1 MNISEL
7 SVRRPVTITMLY
19 VLACVL
25 ALVYIPRLGIALYPS
40 TEMPMI
46 SVSTSYPNVG
56 PEEID
61 ANVTDVIVSRL
72 NRIAGLKS
80 ITSTSRNGRSQIRL
94 DFGYDTDLEQ
104 AKEDVTA
111 ALSNISNQLPDDCG
125 TPSIFQFNMNAR
137 PIMQLAVEGDVPV
150 DELKTLAENVVQPL
164 LERVDGVATTE
175 VSGGISRRIVVD
187 LSRNRLEAFGLTAQN
202 IRSALSARNVQVSS
216 GTITHNNKDFEIVT
230 NEYFTSLEDIRNTVV
245 STKDGA
251 AIRLDDVANIY
262 EDTTERSVYI
272 NGGPGLYIS
281 VSNESG
287 TNAATISKGI
297 RAMMDTINQQLPKGV
312 TLSVLSDDTSLIDA
326 TLNQVYS
333 SAIEG
338 AILAMLI
345 IFVFLRSIKSSF
357 IIGLSIPISFMLTL
371 MVMAFM
377 DLTVNLMTMSGLIL
391 GLGMTVDSS
400 IVILENIQLRRQ
412 NGQKSAI
419 AAILGSRN
427 MMTAIFASTATTL
440 CVFVPML
447 IYEAQLE
454 MFGQMFREMIITVC
468 VSLVAS
474 FVVAVTLVPALCGSI
489 LKLNT
494 RTQKPLKNPL
504 LKKID
509 NGFEHVQQKLEDM
522 YAGVL
527 EFCLNNKFIVIALVL
542 VMLVVSVLQFTSM
555 GMNLA
560 PTSNADDTVTV
571 NISMPVGTNNE
582 VVRKYLFDFQD
593 IVIEK
598 LNGAYETLILNT
610 GNSNSG
616 SIRINLP
623 DLENQTMS
631 AAEVKSALTPFLNQ
645 WSDVTISFSAGR
657 GFGGSSSGID
667 VKVLST
673 NILAAQSVMDEIV
686 TLLEENMPLVKDV
699 STDMEDGSPRFQ
711 ISIDTAA
718 AAQAGV
724 SVSSITQVLQ
734 TAISGSTATV
744 FHGKDQEMDIIVQLQ
759 ESDIQS
765 PSDLGAL
772 TVSSSAGLLTLDNF
786 ITFQE
791 GRSPLTI
798 REEDGE
804 RVNHVTA
811 SLVEGAVATE
821 VQLLVEQLIRQ
832 NIVLPDSVELEF
844 AGEARDIESF
854 GSVFKVV
861 IGLAIFLVFVVMAAQ
876 FESMMDPLIVFFSIP
891 LLLIGV
897 VAIYKITG
905 QTLSLYAYV
914 GIVSLVGIVVNN
926 GIVLVDFTNQLV
938 REKTPVREACLLAG
952 RNRLRPI
959 LMTTLTTVLGMVPM
973 AFFPGEGAESM
984 QPMCLTLVGGL
995 ISGSFMTLFVSPV
1008 MYSILNKRREKRFD
1022 DPDSLMNQMIEL
1034 DEMEGRKRV
1043 SISTGLKD

>member
-25 ALVYIPRLGIALYPS
+25 ALVYIPQLGIALYPS

-46 SVSTSYPNVG
+46 SIITSYANVG

-61 ANVTDVIVSRL
+61 ANVTDVLVARL
-72 NRIAGLKS
+72 NRISGLKS
-80 ITSTSRNGRSQIRL
+80 ITSTSRNGRSQIL
-94 DFGYDTDLEQ
+94 LEFGYDTDLKK
-104 AKEDVTA
+104 AKDEVTA
-111 ALSNISNQLPDDCG
+111 ALSNVSNQLPDGCG
-125 TPSIFQFNMNAR
+125 APSIFQFNMDSAA
-137 PIMQLAVEGDVPV
+137 IMQLAMEGDLPV
-150 DELKTLAENVVQPL
+150 DELKTLAETVVQPL

-175 VSGGISRRIVVD
+175 VSGGTTRRIVVD
-187 LSRNRLEAFGLTAQN
+187 LSRNRLEAFGLTAQT
-202 IRSALSARNVQVSS
+202 IRSALSSRNMQVSS
-216 GTITHNNKDFEIVT
+216 GTITHNDKDFEIVT
-230 NEYFTSLEDIRNTVV
+230 SEYFTSLEDIRNTVV
-245 STKDGA
+245 TTKDGA
-251 AIRLDDVANIY
+251 AIRLDDVANVY

-272 NGGPGLYIS
+272 NGGPGLYIN

-297 RAMMDTINQQLPKGV
+297 HAMLDTINQQLPKGV
-312 TLSVLSDDTSLIDA
+312 SVSVLSDDTTLIDA

-345 IFVFLRSIKSSF
+345 IFVFLRSLKSSF

-371 MVMAFM
+371 MAMAFL

-454 MFGQMFREMIITVC
+454 MFGQMFRDMIITVC

-489 LKLNT
+489 LKLDT

-509 NGFEHVQQKLEDM
+509 DGFEFVQKKLEDG
-522 YAGVL
+522 YAGML
-527 EFCLNNKFIVIALVL
+527 DFCLNNKFIVLALVL
-542 VMLVVSVLQFTSM
+542 VMLAVSVLQFSSM

-560 PTSNADDTVTV
+560 PSSNADDMV
-571 NISMPVGTNNE
+571 NVSLSMPIGTNNE

-623 DLENQTMS
+623 DLEHQTMS
-631 AAEVKSALTPFLNQ
+631 AAEVKSVLTPYLNQ
-645 WSDVTISFSAGR
+645 WSDVTISLGGGR
-657 GFGGSSSGID
+657 GFGGGSSGID
-667 VKVLST
+667 VKILST
-673 NILAAQSVMDEIV
+673 NTIAAQSVMDEIV
-686 TLLEENMPLVKDV
+686 ALLKERMPLVKDV

-734 TAISGSTATV
+734 TAITGSTATV
-744 FHGKDQEMDIIVQLQ
+744 FHGEGQEMNIVVQLQ

-772 TVSSSAGLLTLDNF
+772 TVSSSAGLMTLDNF

-791 GRSPLTI
+791 GRSPRSI
-798 REEDGE
+798 REENGE

-821 VQLLVEQLIRQ
+821 VQQMVEQLIRQ

-854 GSVFKVV
+854 GSIFKVV
-861 IGLAIFLVFVVMAAQ
+861 IILAIFLVFVVMAAQ
-876 FESMMDPLIVFFSIP
+876 FESLMDPLIVFFSIP

-897 VAIYKITG
+897 VAIYKLTG

-914 GIVSLVGIVVNN
+914 GIVALVGIVVNN

-1008 MYSILNKRREKRFD
+1008 LYSILNKRREKRFD
-1022 DPDSLMNQMIEL
+1022 DPDSLMNQMLEL

>member
-19 VLACVL
+19 VLACVI
-25 ALVYIPRLGIALYPS
+25 AAVFIPRLGIALYPS
-40 TEMPMI
+40 TEMPMLT
-46 SVSTSYPNVG
+46 VSTSYPNVG

-61 ANVTDVIVSRL
+61 TNVTDVITSRL
-72 NRIAGLKS
+72 NRITGLKS
-80 ITSTSRNGRSQIRL
+80 IVSTSRNGRSQIRL
-94 DFGYDTDLEQ
+94 EFGYDTDLEQ
-104 AKEDVTA
+104 AKDDVTA
-111 ALSNISNQLPDDCG
+111 ALSNISNQLPEECG
-125 TPSIFQFNMNAR
+125 TPSIFQFNIDSH
-137 PIMQLAVEGDVPV
+137 PIMQLAVEGDLPV
-150 DELKTLAENVVQPL
+150 DELKTLAEDIVQPL

-175 VSGGISRRIVVD
+175 VSGGVAREIIVD

-202 IRSALSARNVQVSS
+202 IRSALAARNMQVSS
-216 GTITHNNKDFEIVT
+216 GTITHNDMDYEIVT
-230 NEYFTSLEDIRNTVV
+230 SEYYQSLEDIRTTVIA
-245 STKDGA
+245 TKDGA
-251 AIRLDDVANIY
+251 AIRLDDVADVY

-272 NGGPGLYIS
+272 NGSPGLYIS

-287 TNAATISKGI
+287 SNASSVAKGI
-297 RAMMDTINQQLPKGV
+297 HAMMAVVNEQLPAGV
-312 TLSVLSDDTSLIDA
+312 VLRVLSDDTTLIDA
-326 TLNQVYS
+326 TLSQVYS
-333 SAIEG
+333 SAVEG

-345 IFVFLRSIKSSF
+345 IFIFLRSIKSSV
-357 IIGLSIPISFMLTL
+357 IIGFSIPISFMLTL
-371 MVMAFM
+371 MVMSFL

-454 MFGQMFREMIITVC
+454 MFGQMFRDMIITVC

-489 LKLNT
+489 LRLNT

-504 LKKID
+504 LKRID
-509 NGFEHVQQKLEDM
+509 GWFEAVQQKIEDVYGGM
-522 YAGVL
+522 L
-527 EFCLNNKFIVIALVL
+527 EFCLNNRFLVL
-542 VMLVVSVLQFTSM
+542 SLVAVMLAASVLQFGSM

-560 PTSNADDTVTV
+560 PTSSADDMVQV
-571 NISMPVGTNNE
+571 NLSLPVGTNND
-582 VVRKYLFDFQD
+582 VVRRYLFDFQE
-593 IVIEK
+593 IVMRE
-598 LNGAYETLILNT
+598 LDGAYETLVLNS

-616 SIRINLP
+616 SLRINLP
-623 DLENQTMS
+623 DLEDQTMS
-631 AAEVKSALTPFLNQ
+631 ASDVKSALTPYLNQ

-673 NILAAQSVMDEIV
+673 DADAAQRVMDEIV
-686 TLLEENMPLVKDV
+686 ELLEDNVPALKDV
-699 STDMEDGSPRFQ
+699 TTDTEDGSPRFQ

-734 TAISGSTATV
+734 TAITGTTATV
-744 FHGKDQEMDIIVQLQ
+744 FHGAGDEMDIVVQLR
-759 ESDIQS
+759 EVDIQS

-772 TVSSSAGLLTLDNF
+772 AVSSDSGLMTLDNF
-786 ITFQE
+786 ITFTE
-791 GRSPLTI
+791 GRSPRAI

-811 SLVEGAVATE
+811 GLVEGAVATE
-821 VQLLVEQLIRQ
+821 VQQVVEQLVRD
-832 NIVLPDSVELEF
+832 NIVLPDSVDLEF
-844 AGEARDIESF
+844 VGEAQDIEQF
-854 GSVFKVV
+854 GKVFLVV
-861 IGLAIFLVFVVMAAQ
+861 IALAVFLVFTVMAAQ
-876 FESMMDPLIVFFSIP
+876 FESMMDPLIVFLSIP
-891 LLLIGV
+891 LVLIGV
-897 VAIYKITG
+897 VGIYKITG
-905 QTLSLYAYV
+905 QILSLYAYV

-938 REKTPVREACLLAG
+938 REKTPVRKACVIAG

-995 ISGSFMTLFVSPV
+995 MTGAFMTLFVSPV
-1008 MYSILNKRREKRFD
+1008 LYSLFNKRREKRFD
-1022 DPDSLMNQMIEL
+1022 DTDSLMNQMAEL
-1034 DEMEGRKRV
+1034 DEMEGRKKV
-1043 SISTGLKD
+1043 AASTGLVD

>member
-19 VLACVL
+19 VLACVI
-25 ALVYIPRLGIALYPS
+25 AAVFIPRLGIALYPS
-40 TEMPMI
+40 TERPI
-46 SVSTSYPNVG
+46 LTVSTSYPNVG

-61 ANVTDVIVSRL
+61 TNVTDVITSRL
-72 NRIAGLKS
+72 NRISGLKS
-80 ITSTSRNGRSQIRL
+80 IISTSRNGRSHIRL
-94 DFGYDTDLEQ
+94 EFGYDTDLDQ
-104 AKEDVTA
+104 AKDDVTA
-111 ALSNISNQLPDDCG
+111 ALSNISNRLPEECG
-125 TPSIFQFNMNAR
+125 TPSIFQFNIDSR
-137 PIMQLAVEGDVPV
+137 PIMQLAVEGDLPV
-150 DELKTLAENVVQPL
+150 DELKTLAEDIVQPL

-175 VSGGISRRIVVD
+175 VSGGVAREIIVD
-187 LSRNRLEAFGLTAQN
+187 LSRNRLEAFGLTAQS
-202 IRSALSARNVQVSS
+202 IRSALAARNMQVSS
-216 GTITHNNKDFEIVT
+216 GTITHNEMDYEIVT
-230 NEYFTSLEDIRNTVV
+230 SEYYQSLEDIRTTVIA
-245 STKDGA
+245 TKDGS
-251 AIRLDDVANIY
+251 AIRLDDVAEVY

-272 NGGPGLYIS
+272 NGSPGLYIS

-287 TNAATISKGI
+287 SNAASVAKGVHG
-297 RAMMDTINQQLPKGV
+297 MMAIVNEQLPAGV
-312 TLSVLSDDTSLIDA
+312 VLRVLSDDTTLIDA
-326 TLNQVYS
+326 TLSQVYS
-333 SAIEG
+333 SAVEG

-345 IFVFLRSIKSSF
+345 IFIFLRSIKSSI
-357 IIGLSIPISFMLTL
+357 IIGFSIPISFMLTL
-371 MVMAFM
+371 MVMSFLG
-377 DLTVNLMTMSGLIL
+377 LTVNLMTMSGLIL

-454 MFGQMFREMIITVC
+454 MFGQMFRDMIITVC

-489 LKLNT
+489 LRLNT
-494 RTQKPLKNPL
+494 RTQKPLRNPL
-504 LKKID
+504 LKRID
-509 NGFEHVQQKLEDM
+509 GWFEAVQQKIEDVYGGM
-522 YAGVL
+522 L
-527 EFCLNNKFIVIALVL
+527 EFCLNNRFLVL
-542 VMLVVSVLQFTSM
+542 SLVAVMLAVSALQFGSM

-560 PTSNADDTVTV
+560 PTSSADDMVQV
-571 NISMPVGTNNE
+571 NLSLPVGTNND
-582 VVRKYLFDFQD
+582 VVRRYLFDFQE
-593 IVIEK
+593 IVMRE
-598 LNGAYETLILNT
+598 LDGAYETLVLNS

-616 SIRINLP
+616 SLRINLP
-623 DLENQTMS
+623 DLEDQTMS
-631 AAEVKSALTPFLNQ
+631 AADVKSALTPYLNQ

-673 NILAAQSVMDEIV
+673 DAVAAQQVMDEIV
-686 TLLEENMPLVKDV
+686 ELLEDNVPMLKDIT
-699 STDMEDGSPRFQ
+699 TDTEDGSPRFQ

-734 TAISGSTATV
+734 TAITGTTATV
-744 FHGKDQEMDIIVQLQ
+744 FHGAGDEMDIVVQLR
-759 ESDIQS
+759 EVDIQS

-772 TVSSSAGLLTLDNF
+772 TVAGSSGLMTLDNF
-786 ITFQE
+786 ITFIE
-791 GRSPLTI
+791 GRSPRTI

-811 SLVEGAVATE
+811 GLVEGAVATE
-821 VQLLVEQLIRQ
+821 VQQVVERLVRD
-832 NIVLPDSVELEF
+832 NIVLPDSVDLEF
-844 AGEARDIESF
+844 AGEAQDIESF
-854 GSVFKVV
+854 GKVFLVV
-861 IGLAIFLVFVVMAAQ
+861 IALAVFLVFTVMAAQ
-876 FESMMDPLIVFFSIP
+876 FESMMDPLIVFLSIP
-891 LLLIGV
+891 LVLIGV
-897 VAIYKITG
+897 VGIYKITG
-905 QTLSLYAYV
+905 QILSLYAYV

-938 REKTPVREACLLAG
+938 REKMPVRRACVIAG

-973 AFFPGEGAESM
+973 AFFPGKGAESM

-995 ISGSFMTLFVSPV
+995 MTGAFMTLFVSPV
-1008 MYSILNKRREKRFD
+1008 LYSLFNKRREKRFD
-1022 DPDSLMNQMIEL
+1022 DPDSLMNQMAEL
-1034 DEMEGRKRV
+1034 DEMEGRKKV
-1043 SISTGLKD
+1043 SVSTGLMD

>member
-25 ALVYIPRLGIALYPS
+25 ALVFIPRLGIALYPS
-40 TEMPMI
+40 MELPMI

-61 ANVTDVIVSRL
+61 ANVTDVVAGRL
-72 NRIAGLKS
+72 NRISGLES
-80 ITSTSRNGRSQIRL
+80 YTSSSRNGRSQISL
-94 DFGYDTDLEQ
+94 QFGYDTDLEA
-104 AKEDVTA
+104 AKEEVTA
-111 ALSNISNQLPDDCG
+111 ALSNISNQLPDGCSS
-125 TPSIFQFNMNAR
+125 PSIMMFNMDSA
-137 PIMQLAVEGDVPV
+137 PIMQLVMEGDIPI
-150 DELKTLAENVVQPL
+150 DELKTVAETVVQPM
-164 LERVDGVATTE
+164 LERVDGVATTS

-187 LSRNRLEAFGLTAQN
+187 LSRNRLEAFGLTSQT
-202 IRSALSARNVQVSS
+202 IRSALAARNIQVSS
-216 GTITHNNKDFEIVT
+216 GTITHNDKDYEIVT
-230 NEYFTSLEDIRNTVV
+230 SEYFESLEDIRNTIIT
-245 STKDGA
+245 TKDGA
-251 AIRLDDVANIY
+251 AIRLDDVADIY

-287 TNAATISKGI
+287 TNAASVAKGI
-297 RAMMDTINQQLPKGV
+297 HEIMGLINEQLPSGV
-312 TLSVLSDDTSLIDA
+312 SLKVMSDDTTLIDS

-338 AILAMLI
+338 AVLAMLI
-345 IFVFLRSIKSSF
+345 IFLFLRSFKSSF

-371 MVMAFM
+371 MVMSFL

-400 IVILENIQLRRQ
+400 IVILENIQIRRL

-440 CVFVPML
+440 CVFIPML

-454 MFGQMFREMIITVC
+454 MFGQMFRDMIITVC

-509 NGFEHVQQKLEDM
+509 DGFERVQQKIEDA
-522 YAGVL
+522 YALML
-527 EFCLNNKFIVIALVL
+527 EFCLNNKFIVMSLVL
-542 VMLVVSVLQFTSM
+542 VMLVVSVLQFNSM

-560 PTSNADDTVTV
+560 PGSSASDYV
-571 NISMPVGTNNE
+571 NVSISMPIGTNNE
-582 VVRKYLFDFQD
+582 VVRRYLFEFQD
-593 IVIEK
+593 IVMKE
-598 LNGAYETLILNT
+598 LDGVYETIILNT
-610 GNSNSG
+610 GSSNSG

-631 AAEVKSALTPFLNQ
+631 ATEVRSALAPYTNQ
-645 WSDVTISFSAGR
+645 WSDVTINLGGSR
-657 GFGGSSSGID
+657 GFGGSGGID
-667 VKVLST
+667 VKILST
-673 NILAAQSVMDEIV
+673 NTIAAQSVMDEIV
-686 TLLEENMPLVKDV
+686 ALLEGQMPLVKDV

-724 SVSSITQVLQ
+724 SVSSIAQVLQ
-734 TAISGSTATV
+734 TAITGSTATV
-744 FHGKDQEMDIIVQLQ
+744 FHSEGQEMDIVVQLR
-759 ESDIQS
+759 ESDVQS

-772 TVSSSAGLLTLDNF
+772 TVSSSAGLMTLDNF

-791 GRSPLTI
+791 GRSPRSI
-798 REEDGE
+798 REENGE

-811 SLVEGAVATE
+811 SLVEGAIATE
-821 VQLLVEQLIRQ
+821 VQQQVEELILG

-844 AGEARDIESF
+844 AGDARDIENF
-854 GSVFKVV
+854 GRVFLVV

-876 FESMMDPLIVFFSIP
+876 FESLVDPFIVFFSIP

-897 VAIYKITG
+897 VGIYKITG

-914 GIVSLVGIVVNN
+914 GIVALVGIVVNN
-926 GIVLVDFTNQLV
+926 GIVLVDFANQLV
-938 REKTPVREACLLAG
+938 REKMPVRKACIIAG

-959 LMTTLTTVLGMVPM
+959 LMTTLTTVLGMIPM

-995 ISGSFMTLFVSPV
+995 ISGSFMTLFVSPIL
-1008 MYSILNKRREKRFD
+1008 YSALNKRRERRFD
-1022 DPDSLMNQMIEL
+1022 DPDSLMNQMLEL

-1043 SISTGLKD
+1043 AVSTGLKA

>member
-19 VLACVL
+19 VLACVI
-25 ALVYIPRLGIALYPS
+25 AAVFIPRLGIALYPS
-40 TEMPMI
+40 TERPI
-46 SVSTSYPNVG
+46 LTVSTSYPNVG

-61 ANVTDVIVSRL
+61 TNVTDVITSRL
-72 NRIAGLKS
+72 NRISGLKS
-80 ITSTSRNGRSQIRL
+80 IISTSRNGRSHIRL
-94 DFGYDTDLEQ
+94 EFGYDTDLDQ
-104 AKEDVTA
+104 AKDDVTA
-111 ALSNISNQLPDDCG
+111 ALSNISNRLPEECG
-125 TPSIFQFNMNAR
+125 TPSIFQFNIDSR
-137 PIMQLAVEGDVPV
+137 PIMQLAVEGDLPV
-150 DELKTLAENVVQPL
+150 DELKTLAEDIVQPL

-175 VSGGISRRIVVD
+175 VSGGVAREIIVD
-187 LSRNRLEAFGLTAQN
+187 LSRNRLEAFGLTAQS
-202 IRSALSARNVQVSS
+202 IRSALAARNMQVSS
-216 GTITHNNKDFEIVT
+216 GTITHNEMDYEIVT
-230 NEYFTSLEDIRNTVV
+230 SEYYQSLEDIRTTVIA
-245 STKDGA
+245 TKDGS
-251 AIRLDDVANIY
+251 AIRLDDVAEVY

-272 NGGPGLYIS
+272 NGSPGLYIS

-287 TNAATISKGI
+287 SNAASVAKGVHG
-297 RAMMDTINQQLPKGV
+297 MMAIVNEQLPAGV
-312 TLSVLSDDTSLIDA
+312 VLRVLSDDTTLIDA
-326 TLNQVYS
+326 TLSQVYS
-333 SAIEG
+333 SAVEG

-345 IFVFLRSIKSSF
+345 IFVFLRSIKSSI
-357 IIGLSIPISFMLTL
+357 IIGFSIPISFMLTL
-371 MVMAFM
+371 MVMSFL

-454 MFGQMFREMIITVC
+454 MFGQMFRDMIITVC

-489 LKLNT
+489 LRLNT
-494 RTQKPLKNPL
+494 RTQKPLRNPL
-504 LKKID
+504 LKRID
-509 NGFEHVQQKLEDM
+509 GWFEAVQQKIEDVYGGM
-522 YAGVL
+522 L
-527 EFCLNNKFIVIALVL
+527 EFCLNNRFLVL
-542 VMLVVSVLQFTSM
+542 SLVAVMLAVSALQFGSM

-560 PTSNADDTVTV
+560 PTSSADDMVQV
-571 NISMPVGTNNE
+571 NLSLPVGTNND
-582 VVRKYLFDFQD
+582 VVRRYLFDFQE
-593 IVIEK
+593 IVMRE
-598 LNGAYETLILNT
+598 LDGAYETLVLNS

-616 SIRINLP
+616 SLRINLP
-623 DLENQTMS
+623 DLEDQTMS
-631 AAEVKSALTPFLNQ
+631 AADVKSALTPYLNQ

-673 NILAAQSVMDEIV
+673 DAVAAQQVMDEIV
-686 TLLEENMPLVKDV
+686 ELLEDNVPMLKDIT
-699 STDMEDGSPRFQ
+699 TDTEDGSPRFQ

-734 TAISGSTATV
+734 TAITGTTATV
-744 FHGKDQEMDIIVQLQ
+744 FHGAGDEMDIVVQLR
-759 ESDIQS
+759 EVDIQS

-772 TVSSSAGLLTLDNF
+772 TVAGSSGLMTLDNF
-786 ITFQE
+786 ITFIE
-791 GRSPLTI
+791 GRSPRTI

-811 SLVEGAVATE
+811 GLVEGAVATE
-821 VQLLVEQLIRQ
+821 VQQVVERLVRN
-832 NIVLPDSVELEF
+832 NIVLPDSVDLEF
-844 AGEARDIESF
+844 AGEAQDIESF
-854 GSVFKVV
+854 GKVFLVV
-861 IGLAIFLVFVVMAAQ
+861 IALAVFLVFTVMAAQ
-876 FESMMDPLIVFFSIP
+876 FESMMDPLIVFLSIP
-891 LLLIGV
+891 LVLIGV
-897 VAIYKITG
+897 VGIYKITG

-938 REKTPVREACLLAG
+938 REKMPVRRACVIAG

-973 AFFPGEGAESM
+973 AFFPGKGAESM

-995 ISGSFMTLFVSPV
+995 MTGAFMTLFVSPV
-1008 MYSILNKRREKRFD
+1008 LYSLFNKRREKRFD
-1022 DPDSLMNQMIEL
+1022 DPDSLMNQMAEL
-1034 DEMEGRKRV
+1034 DEMEGRKKV
-1043 SISTGLKD
+1043 SVSTGLMN

>member
-19 VLACVL
+19 VLACVI
-25 ALVYIPRLGIALYPS
+25 AAVFIPRLGIALYPS
-40 TEMPMI
+40 TERPVLTI
-46 SVSTSYPNVG
+46 STSYPNVG

-61 ANVTDVIVSRL
+61 TNVTDIITSRL
-72 NRIAGLKS
+72 NRISGLKS
-80 ITSTSRNGRSQIRL
+80 IISTSRNGRSQIRL
-94 DFGYDTDLEQ
+94 EFGYDTDLDQ
-104 AKEDVTA
+104 AKDDVTA
-111 ALSNISNQLPDDCG
+111 ALSNISNRLPEECG
-125 TPSIFQFNMNAR
+125 IPSIFQFNIDSR
-137 PIMQLAVEGDVPV
+137 PIMQLAVEGDLPV
-150 DELKTLAENVVQPL
+150 DELKTLAEDIVQPL

-175 VSGGISRRIVVD
+175 VSGGVAREIIVD
-187 LSRNRLEAFGLTAQN
+187 LSRNRLEAFGLTAQS
-202 IRSALSARNVQVSS
+202 IRSALAARNMQVSS
-216 GTITHNNKDFEIVT
+216 GTITHNDMDYEIVT
-230 NEYFTSLEDIRNTVV
+230 SEYYQSLEDIRTTVIA
-245 STKDGA
+245 TKDGA
-251 AIRLDDVANIY
+251 AIRLDDVADVY

-272 NGGPGLYIS
+272 NGSPGLYIS

-287 TNAATISKGI
+287 SNAASVAKGI
-297 RAMMDTINQQLPKGV
+297 HAMMAVVNEQLPAGV
-312 TLSVLSDDTSLIDA
+312 VLRVLSDDTTLIDA
-326 TLNQVYS
+326 TLSQVYS
-333 SAIEG
+333 SAVEG

-345 IFVFLRSIKSSF
+345 IFIFLRSIKSSV
-357 IIGLSIPISFMLTL
+357 IIGFSIPISFMLTL
-371 MVMAFM
+371 MVMSFL

-454 MFGQMFREMIITVC
+454 MFGQMFRDMIITVC

-494 RTQKPLKNPL
+494 RTQKPLRSPL
-504 LKKID
+504 LKRID
-509 NGFEHVQQKLEDM
+509 GWFEAVQQKIEDVYGGM
-522 YAGVL
+522 L
-527 EFCLNNKFIVIALVL
+527 EFCLNNRFLVL
-542 VMLVVSVLQFTSM
+542 SLVAVMLAVSVLQFGSM

-560 PTSNADDTVTV
+560 PTSSADDMVQL
-571 NISMPVGTNNE
+571 NLSLPVGTNND
-582 VVRKYLFDFQD
+582 VVRRYLFDFQE
-593 IVIEK
+593 IVMRE
-598 LNGAYETLILNT
+598 LDGAYETLVLNS

-616 SIRINLP
+616 SLRINLP
-623 DLENQTMS
+623 DLEDQTMS
-631 AAEVKSALTPFLNQ
+631 AADVKSALTPYLNQ

-673 NILAAQSVMDEIV
+673 DAAAAQQVMDEIV
-686 TLLEENMPLVKDV
+686 ELLEDNVPVLKDIT
-699 STDMEDGSPRFQ
+699 TDTEDGSPRFQ

-734 TAISGSTATV
+734 TAITGTTATV
-744 FHGKDQEMDIIVQLQ
+744 FHGAGDEMDIVVQLR
-759 ESDIQS
+759 EVDIQS

-772 TVSSSAGLLTLDNF
+772 TVAGSSGLMTLDNF
-786 ITFQE
+786 ITFTE
-791 GRSPLTI
+791 GRSPRTI

-811 SLVEGAVATE
+811 GLVEGAVATE
-821 VQLLVEQLIRQ
+821 VQQVVERLVRD
-832 NIVLPDSVELEF
+832 NIVLPDSVDLEF
-844 AGEARDIESF
+844 AGEAQDIESF
-854 GSVFKVV
+854 GKVFLVV
-861 IGLAIFLVFVVMAAQ
+861 IALAVFLVFTVMAAQ
-876 FESMMDPLIVFFSIP
+876 FESMMDPLIVFLSIP
-891 LLLIGV
+891 LVLIGV
-897 VAIYKITG
+897 VGIYKITG
-905 QTLSLYAYV
+905 QILSLYAYV

-938 REKTPVREACLLAG
+938 REKTPVRRACIIAG

-995 ISGSFMTLFVSPV
+995 ISGAFMTLFVSPV
-1008 MYSILNKRREKRFD
+1008 LYSLFNKRRERRFD
-1022 DPDSLMNQMIEL
+1022 DPDSLMNQMAEL
-1034 DEMEGRKRV
+1034 DEMEGRKKV
-1043 SISTGLKD
+1043 AMSTGLVD

>member
-19 VLACVL
+19 VLACVI
-25 ALVYIPRLGIALYPS
+25 AAVFIPRLGIALYPS
-40 TEMPMI
+40 TERPI
-46 SVSTSYPNVG
+46 LTVSTSYPNVG

-61 ANVTDVIVSRL
+61 TNVTDVITSRL
-72 NRIAGLKS
+72 NRISGLKS
-80 ITSTSRNGRSQIRL
+80 IISTSRNGRSHIRL
-94 DFGYDTDLEQ
+94 EFGYDTDLDQ
-104 AKEDVTA
+104 AKDDVTA
-111 ALSNISNQLPDDCG
+111 ALSNISNRLPEECG
-125 TPSIFQFNMNAR
+125 TPSIFQFNIDSR
-137 PIMQLAVEGDVPV
+137 PIMQLAVEGDLPV
-150 DELKTLAENVVQPL
+150 DELKTLAEDIVQPL

-175 VSGGISRRIVVD
+175 VSGGVAREIIVD
-187 LSRNRLEAFGLTAQN
+187 LSRNRLEAFGLTAQS
-202 IRSALSARNVQVSS
+202 IRSALAARNMQVSS
-216 GTITHNNKDFEIVT
+216 GTITHNEMDYEIVT
-230 NEYFTSLEDIRNTVV
+230 SEYYQSLEDIRTTVIAI
-245 STKDGA
+245 KDGS
-251 AIRLDDVANIY
+251 AIRLDDVAEVY

-272 NGGPGLYIS
+272 NGSPGLYIS

-287 TNAATISKGI
+287 SNAASVAKGVHG
-297 RAMMDTINQQLPKGV
+297 MMAIVNEQLPAGV
-312 TLSVLSDDTSLIDA
+312 VLRVLSDDTTLIDA
-326 TLNQVYS
+326 TLSQVYS
-333 SAIEG
+333 SAVEG

-345 IFVFLRSIKSSF
+345 IFVFLRSIKSSI
-357 IIGLSIPISFMLTL
+357 IIGFSIPISFMLTL
-371 MVMAFM
+371 MVMSFL

-454 MFGQMFREMIITVC
+454 MFGQMFRDMIITVC

-489 LKLNT
+489 LRLNT
-494 RTQKPLKNPL
+494 RTQKPLRNPL
-504 LKKID
+504 LKRID
-509 NGFEHVQQKLEDM
+509 GWFEAVQQKIEDVYGGM
-522 YAGVL
+522 L
-527 EFCLNNKFIVIALVL
+527 EFCLNNRFLVL
-542 VMLVVSVLQFTSM
+542 SLVAVMLAVSALQFGSM

-560 PTSNADDTVTV
+560 PTSSADDMVQV
-571 NISMPVGTNNE
+571 NLSLPVGTNND
-582 VVRKYLFDFQD
+582 VVRRYLFDFQE
-593 IVIEK
+593 IVMRE
-598 LNGAYETLILNT
+598 LDGAYETLVLNS

-616 SIRINLP
+616 SLRINLP
-623 DLENQTMS
+623 DLEDQTMS
-631 AAEVKSALTPFLNQ
+631 ADDVKSALTPYLNQ

-673 NILAAQSVMDEIV
+673 DAVAAQQVMDEIV
-686 TLLEENMPLVKDV
+686 ELLEDNVPMLKDIT
-699 STDMEDGSPRFQ
+699 TDTEDGSPRFQ

-734 TAISGSTATV
+734 TAITGTTATV
-744 FHGKDQEMDIIVQLQ
+744 FHGAGDEMDIVVQLR
-759 ESDIQS
+759 EVDIQS

-772 TVSSSAGLLTLDNF
+772 TVAGSSGLMTLDNF
-786 ITFQE
+786 ITFIE
-791 GRSPLTI
+791 GRSPRTI

-811 SLVEGAVATE
+811 GLVEGAVATE
-821 VQLLVEQLIRQ
+821 VQQVVERLVRD
-832 NIVLPDSVELEF
+832 NIVLPDSVDLEF
-844 AGEARDIESF
+844 AGEAQDIESF
-854 GSVFKVV
+854 GKVFLVV
-861 IGLAIFLVFVVMAAQ
+861 IVLAVFLVFTVMAAQ
-876 FESMMDPLIVFFSIP
+876 FESMMDPLIVFLSIP
-891 LLLIGV
+891 LVLIGV
-897 VAIYKITG
+897 VGIYKITG
-905 QTLSLYAYV
+905 QILSLYAYV

-938 REKTPVREACLLAG
+938 REKMPVRRACVIAG

-973 AFFPGEGAESM
+973 AFFPGKGAESM

-995 ISGSFMTLFVSPV
+995 MTGAFMTLFVSPV
-1008 MYSILNKRREKRFD
+1008 LYSLFNKRREKRFD
-1022 DPDSLMNQMIEL
+1022 DPDSLMNQMAEL
-1034 DEMEGRKRV
+1034 DEMEGRKKV
-1043 SISTGLKD
+1043 SVSTGLMN

>member
-19 VLACVL
+19 VLACVI
-25 ALVYIPRLGIALYPS
+25 AAVFIPRLGIALYPS
-40 TEMPMI
+40 TERPI
-46 SVSTSYPNVG
+46 LTVSTSYPNVG

-61 ANVTDVIVSRL
+61 TNVTDVITSRL
-72 NRIAGLKS
+72 NRISGLKS
-80 ITSTSRNGRSQIRL
+80 IISTSRNGRSHIRL
-94 DFGYDTDLEQ
+94 EFGYDTDLDQ
-104 AKEDVTA
+104 AKDDVTA
-111 ALSNISNQLPDDCG
+111 ALSNISNRLPEECG
-125 TPSIFQFNMNAR
+125 TPSIFQFNIDSR
-137 PIMQLAVEGDVPV
+137 PIMQLAVEGDLPV
-150 DELKTLAENVVQPL
+150 DELKTLAEDIVQPL

-175 VSGGISRRIVVD
+175 VSGGVAREIIVD
-187 LSRNRLEAFGLTAQN
+187 LSRNRLEAFGLTAQS
-202 IRSALSARNVQVSS
+202 IRSALAARNMQVSS
-216 GTITHNNKDFEIVT
+216 GTITHNEMDYEIVT
-230 NEYFTSLEDIRNTVV
+230 SEYYQSLEDIRTTVIA
-245 STKDGA
+245 TKDGS
-251 AIRLDDVANIY
+251 AIRLDDVAEVY

-272 NGGPGLYIS
+272 NGSPGLYIS

-287 TNAATISKGI
+287 SNAASVAKGVHG
-297 RAMMDTINQQLPKGV
+297 MMAIVNEQLPAGV
-312 TLSVLSDDTSLIDA
+312 VLRVLSDDTTLIDA
-326 TLNQVYS
+326 TLSQVYS
-333 SAIEG
+333 SAVEG

-345 IFVFLRSIKSSF
+345 IFIFLRSIKSSI
-357 IIGLSIPISFMLTL
+357 IIGFSIPISFMLTL
-371 MVMAFM
+371 MVMSFL

-454 MFGQMFREMIITVC
+454 MFGQMFRDMIITVC

-489 LKLNT
+489 LRLNT
-494 RTQKPLKNPL
+494 RTQKPLRNPL
-504 LKKID
+504 LKRID
-509 NGFEHVQQKLEDM
+509 GWFEAVQQKIEDVYGGM
-522 YAGVL
+522 L
-527 EFCLNNKFIVIALVL
+527 EFCLNNRFLVL
-542 VMLVVSVLQFTSM
+542 SLVAVMLAVSALQFGSM

-560 PTSNADDTVTV
+560 PTSSADDMVQV
-571 NISMPVGTNNE
+571 NLSLPVGTNND
-582 VVRKYLFDFQD
+582 VVRRYLFDFQE
-593 IVIEK
+593 IVMRE
-598 LNGAYETLILNT
+598 LDGAYETLVLNS

-616 SIRINLP
+616 SLRINLP
-623 DLENQTMS
+623 DLEDQTMS
-631 AAEVKSALTPFLNQ
+631 AADVKSALTPYLNQ

-657 GFGGSSSGID
+657 GFGGSFSGID

-673 NILAAQSVMDEIV
+673 DAVAAQQVMDEIV
-686 TLLEENMPLVKDV
+686 ELLEDNVPMLKDIT
-699 STDMEDGSPRFQ
+699 TDTEDGSPRFQ

-734 TAISGSTATV
+734 TAITGTTATV
-744 FHGKDQEMDIIVQLQ
+744 FHGAGDEMDIVVQLR
-759 ESDIQS
+759 EVDIQS

-772 TVSSSAGLLTLDNF
+772 TVAGSSGLMTLDNF
-786 ITFQE
+786 ITFIE
-791 GRSPLTI
+791 GRSPRTI

-811 SLVEGAVATE
+811 GLVEGAVATE
-821 VQLLVEQLIRQ
+821 VQQVVERLVRD
-832 NIVLPDSVELEF
+832 NIVLPDSVDLEF
-844 AGEARDIESF
+844 AGEAQDIESF
-854 GSVFKVV
+854 GKVFLVV
-861 IGLAIFLVFVVMAAQ
+861 IVLAVFLVFTVMAAQ
-876 FESMMDPLIVFFSIP
+876 FESMMDPLIVFLSIP
-891 LLLIGV
+891 LVLIGV
-897 VAIYKITG
+897 VGIYKITG
-905 QTLSLYAYV
+905 QILSLYAYV

-938 REKTPVREACLLAG
+938 REKMPVRRACVIAG

-973 AFFPGEGAESM
+973 AFFPGKGAESM

-995 ISGSFMTLFVSPV
+995 MTGAFMTLFVSPV
-1008 MYSILNKRREKRFD
+1008 LYSLFNKRREKRFD
-1022 DPDSLMNQMIEL
+1022 DPDSLMNQMAEL
-1034 DEMEGRKRV
+1034 DEMEGRKKV
-1043 SISTGLKD
+1043 SVSTGLMD

>member
-19 VLACVL
+19 VLACVI
-25 ALVYIPRLGIALYPS
+25 AAVFIPRLGIALYPS
-40 TEMPMI
+40 TEMPMLT
-46 SVSTSYPNVG
+46 VSTSYPNVG

-61 ANVTDVIVSRL
+61 TNVTDVITSRL
-72 NRIAGLKS
+72 NRITGLKS
-80 ITSTSRNGRSQIRL
+80 IVSTSRNGRSQIRL
-94 DFGYDTDLEQ
+94 EFGYDTDLEQ
-104 AKEDVTA
+104 AKDDVTA
-111 ALSNISNQLPDDCG
+111 ALSNISNRLPEECG
-125 TPSIFQFNMNAR
+125 TPSIFQFNIDSR
-137 PIMQLAVEGDVPV
+137 PIMQLAVEGDLPV
-150 DELKTLAENVVQPL
+150 DELKTLAEDIVQPL

-175 VSGGISRRIVVD
+175 VSGGVAREIIVD

-202 IRSALSARNVQVSS
+202 IRSALAARNMQVSS
-216 GTITHNNKDFEIVT
+216 GTITHNDMDYEIVT
-230 NEYFTSLEDIRNTVV
+230 SEYYQSLEDIRTTVIA
-245 STKDGA
+245 TKDGA
-251 AIRLDDVANIY
+251 AIRLDDVADVY

-272 NGGPGLYIS
+272 NGSPGLYIS

-287 TNAATISKGI
+287 SNASSVAKGI
-297 RAMMDTINQQLPKGV
+297 HAMMAVVNEQLPAGV
-312 TLSVLSDDTSLIDA
+312 VLRVLSDDTTLIDA
-326 TLNQVYS
+326 TLSQVYS
-333 SAIEG
+333 SAVEG

-345 IFVFLRSIKSSF
+345 IFIFLRSIKSSV
-357 IIGLSIPISFMLTL
+357 IIGFSIPISFMLTL
-371 MVMAFM
+371 MVMSFL

-454 MFGQMFREMIITVC
+454 MFGQMFRDMIITVC

-489 LKLNT
+489 LRLNT

-504 LKKID
+504 LKRID
-509 NGFEHVQQKLEDM
+509 GWFEAVQQKIEDVYGGM
-522 YAGVL
+522 L
-527 EFCLNNKFIVIALVL
+527 EFCLNNRFLVL
-542 VMLVVSVLQFTSM
+542 SLVAVMLAASVLQFGSM

-560 PTSNADDTVTV
+560 PTSSADDMVQV
-571 NISMPVGTNNE
+571 NLSLPVGTNND
-582 VVRKYLFDFQD
+582 VVRRYLFDFQE
-593 IVIEK
+593 IVMRE
-598 LNGAYETLILNT
+598 LDGAYETLVLNS

-616 SIRINLP
+616 SLRINLP

-631 AAEVKSALTPFLNQ
+631 ASDVKSALTPYLNQ

-673 NILAAQSVMDEIV
+673 DADAAQRVMDEIV
-686 TLLEENMPLVKDV
+686 ELLEDNVPALKDV
-699 STDMEDGSPRFQ
+699 TTDTEDGSPRFQ

-734 TAISGSTATV
+734 TAITGTTATV
-744 FHGKDQEMDIIVQLQ
+744 FHGAGDEMDIVVQLR
-759 ESDIQS
+759 EVDIQS

-772 TVSSSAGLLTLDNF
+772 AVASDSGLMTLDNF
-786 ITFQE
+786 ITFTE
-791 GRSPLTI
+791 GRSPRAI

-811 SLVEGAVATE
+811 GLVEGAVATE
-821 VQLLVEQLIRQ
+821 VQQVVEQLVRD
-832 NIVLPDSVELEF
+832 NIVLPDSVDLEF
-844 AGEARDIESF
+844 VGEAQDIEQF
-854 GSVFKVV
+854 GKVFLVV
-861 IGLAIFLVFVVMAAQ
+861 IALAVFLVFTVMAAQ
-876 FESMMDPLIVFFSIP
+876 FESMMDPLIVFLSIP
-891 LLLIGV
+891 LVLIGV
-897 VAIYKITG
+897 VGIYKITG
-905 QTLSLYAYV
+905 QILSLYAYV

-938 REKTPVREACLLAG
+938 REKTPVRKACVIAG

-995 ISGSFMTLFVSPV
+995 MTGAFMTLFVSPV
-1008 MYSILNKRREKRFD
+1008 LYSLFNKRREKRFD
-1022 DPDSLMNQMIEL
+1022 DPDSLMNQMAEL
-1034 DEMEGRKRV
+1034 DEMEGRKKV
-1043 SISTGLKD
+1043 AASTGLVD